1 MREAEHATSGTP
13 FYGAAARLSEQHQKQ
28 FNYLCIG
35 VANHA
40 NTKILFDTADALN
53 CSYLRDHEV
62 NIFNLN
68 NVLAAVDAFIEVDCL
83 YVTIDLDVF
92 TAAVAPESVHLLS
105 KELI

>member
-1 MREAEHATSGTP
+1 MPILICVKLNMPPLEHHFTGSSTFRTAS
-13 FYGAAARLSEQHQKQ
+13 KQ

-40 NTKILFDTADALN
+40 NTKVLFDTADALN

-68 NVLAAVDAFIEVDCL
+68 NVLAAVDAFIEKVDCL

-92 TAAVAPESVHLLS
+92 TAAVAPGSVHLL
-105 KELI
+105 